1 MASLE
6 TNSSSADVTLLSQFM
21 SEIDENDIAANFE
34 NLATKNKR
42 KMTFTLGGKN
52 ATHDA
57 KAVTLR
63 FRPQFLKELHA
74 SAHKMVPGEVRQRA
88 NSDIS
93 AAFKNGQI
101 VLEVVNKDN
110 TRTAY
115 ASEATA
121 KELHEEKL
129 VLKNREGK
137 KAKYSEIKVINKHD
151 FESISQSM
159 LRNAVTLIA
168 SETVTTESITEN
180 TEHKASQSTHI
191 GLQQITVQKSNT
203 EKVTVTAPPAKKP
216 AKPKDVEEQELLKS
230 EEKNIEADRD
240 RLHEKHTE
248 EQKITREQDKIEDM
262 EQREEQAKEQVIQ
275 TDSEVVDTKKEI
287 ESSGFDPSG
296 ETVQ

>member
-42 KMTFTLGGKN
+42 KMTFALGGKN

-74 SAHKMVPGEVRQRA
+74 SAHKMMPGEVRQRA

-129 VLKNREGK
+129 VLQNRDGK
-137 KAKYSEIKVINKHD
+137 KAKYAEIKVIDKHD

-159 LRNAVTLIA
+159 LRNAVTLTA
-168 SETVTTESITEN
+168 SETITTEAITEN
-180 TEHKASQSTHI
+180 AEHKANATAHAGI
-191 GLQQITVQKSNT
+191 QQVTVQKSRT
-203 EKVTVTAPPAKKP
+203 EKVTLTPPPAKKP

-287 ESSGFDPSG
+287 ESSGFAPSD